1 MSSSHFYKGLF
12 GAENFSGFST
22 KRATDPNLHTTETD
36 GFLANAPVFETRHF
50 CWKMVMSRNC

>member
-22 KRATDPNLHTTETD
+22 KRATDPSLSYNRNRQFFGECPL
-36 GFLANAPVFETRHF
+36 FLKRGIFVGR
-50 CWKMVMSRNC
+50 W